1 MHGKGE
7 YIIEGKY
14 TYFGELKNDDIE
26 GLGICSWLNGKK
38 YEGTWLSNKM
48 HGEGVF
54 TWMDGK

>member
-26 GLGICSWLNGKK
+26 G
-38 YEGTWLSNKM
+38 
-48 HGEGVF
+48 
-54 TWMDGK
+54 